1 MDDRGHVG
9 NTAAAE
15 ETITRA
21 RSLAVRGPM
30 GMLGDGRAPGTEYV
44 NTLMLRFPQA
54 VR

>member
-1 MDDRGHVG
+1 MDDRGHEG

-15 ETITRA
+15 EAITRA

-30 GMLGDGRAPGTEYV
+30 DMLGDGRAPGTEYV
-44 NTLMLRFPQA
+44 NTMMLPYPQA

>member
-1 MDDRGHVG
+1 MDDRGHEG

-15 ETITRA
+15 EAITRA
-21 RSLAVRGPM
+21 RSLAIRGPK

-44 NTLMLRFPQA
+44 NTMMLPDPQA

>member
-1 MDDRGHVG
+1 MDDRGNEG
-9 NTAAAE
+9 NTATAE

-44 NTLMLRFPQA
+44 NTMMLPYPQA

>member
-1 MDDRGHVG
+1 MDDRGNEG
-9 NTAAAE
+9 NTATAE

-21 RSLAVRGPM
+21 RSITIRGPM

-44 NTLMLRFPQA
+44 NTMMLSFPQA

>member
-1 MDDRGHVG
+1 MDDRGNEG
-9 NTAAAE
+9 NTATAE

-44 NTLMLRFPQA
+44 NTMMLRFPQA